1 MAQNNSNWLELDYNE
16 AGAINDRIEDEQKQ
30 WDSLFTAAA
39 NEAARIEQKKITQR
53 DQLLQ
58 LIGQAKTTYEQI
70 RDHNNNKALAKEE
83 FKIKA
88 QEQFILAQKI
98 RKKDRYERIE

>member
-1 MAQNNSNWLELDYNE
+1 MAENNSNWLELDYNE

-53 DQLLQ
+53 DQL
-58 LIGQAKTTYEQI
+58 
-70 RDHNNNKALAKEE
+70 
-83 FKIKA
+83 
-88 QEQFILAQKI
+88 
-98 RKKDRYERIE
+98 